1 MPYLQET
8 GTDNAVYD
16 TWRGRTCGER
26 TCGERTWT
34 ARTWWA
40 RTWKAQ
46 SAFNKPLRTVP

>member
-16 TWRGRTCGER
+16 TWR
-26 TCGERTWT
+26 ERTWT

-46 SAFNKPLRTVP
+46 SAFNNPLRTVP

>member
-8 GTDNAVYD
+8 GADNAVYD
-16 TWRGRTCGER
+16 TWGER